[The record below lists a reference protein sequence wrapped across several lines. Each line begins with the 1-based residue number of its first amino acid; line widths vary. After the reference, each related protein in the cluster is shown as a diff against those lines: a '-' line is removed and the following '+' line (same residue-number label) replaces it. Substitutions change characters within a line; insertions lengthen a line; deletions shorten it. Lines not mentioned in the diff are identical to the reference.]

1 MEEKMS
7 DEFASQAAGLALRD
21 LEENLIYSSRAYED
35 ALRAGDPVSA
45 ADALKTYASV
55 KRDYDALA
63 GTGQQQQQ
71 SGQLSAA
78 SRNFLSRRQAGGDEL
93 TPQRMQQYVLGHQ
106 RAVQGGLKPDSPEYF
121 RAVEWYVD
129 HQGDARQPP
138 LSEREVAKMCG
149 ISDHEYAQN
158 AARLQAMKRAGMY
171 REGEG

>member
-1 MEEKMS
+1 MAGE
-7 DEFASQAAGLALRD
+7 DEFATQASALALRD
-21 LEENLIYSSRAYED
+21 LEENLIYSSRQYED
-35 ALRAGDPVSA
+35 ALRSGDPVSA
-45 ADALKTYASV
+45 ADALKSYASV

-63 GTGQQQQQ
+63 GGQQQQQ

-78 SRNFLSRRQAGGDEL
+78 SRNFLSRRQAGGDQL
-93 TPQRMQQYVLGHQ
+93 TPERMQQYILGHQ
-106 RAVQGGLKPDSPEYF
+106 RAVSAGLKPDSPEYF
-121 RAVEWYVD
+121 RSVEWFVD

-171 REGEG
+171 REGEQ